1 MPSLFSPCLVSISQ
15 LKSLDKKIAKA
26 ENGSGT
32 GTEDVA
38 QLKLVSVQNRPF
50 HTQPPFFEGVVPPA
64 ALLLCPCLRGA
75 IVCADAR
82 ALSLAQRAEELK
94 KEKMAVAFT
103 YGLKEK
109 AGGGGLEFDAAA
121 VAAAN
126 GESPAKSASKPKKP
140 KAAVKKDDH
149 ASTGSSASLTS
160 GIPTP
165 PDEVSLDG
173 KTCPPTDFD
182 IFFWAFLVP

>member
-1 MPSLFSPCLVSISQ
+1 
-15 LKSLDKKIAKA
+15 
-26 ENGSGT
+26 
-32 GTEDVA
+32 
-38 QLKLVSVQNRPF
+38 
-50 HTQPPFFEGVVPPA
+50 
-64 ALLLCPCLRGA
+64 
-75 IVCADAR
+75 
-82 ALSLAQRAEELK
+82 
-94 KEKMAVAFT
+94 MAVAFT

-140 KAAVKKDDH
+140 KAAVKKDDY
-149 ASTGSSASLTS
+149 ASNGSSASFTS

-173 KTCPPTDFD
+173 KTCPPPSFFHFFGVSCPGTTTLPGKASCKFSANQVVSDGGGALLLTVVFLSFAAGWKRLTDGG
-182 IFFWAFLVP
+182 ARRRHL

>member
-1 MPSLFSPCLVSISQ
+1 MCLFVRPTP
-15 LKSLDKKIAKA
+15 LK
-26 ENGSGT
+26 
-32 GTEDVA
+32 
-38 QLKLVSVQNRPF
+38 
-50 HTQPPFFEGVVPPA
+50 GVVPPA